1 MKTLFRLFKK
11 KDHAETG
18 IGTMIIFIAMV
29 LVAGIAASVLIQT
42 SSRLQSQAMTTGAQ
56 TTSEVATG
64 LEVTNVQGHVA
75 GGTIDRLAI
84 TIRPRSGSKD
94 IDLSTAVLQ
103 LSDGTNKHELTFD
116 TTPVYAN
123 APVVGGIFATN
134 VFTLTASKFG
144 LIELQ
149 DADGSSSGATPV
161 INRGDKI
168 VVTVNVTATF
178 GTLPERTQVT
188 GSILPE
194 EGAPGIISF
203 RTPSTYT
210 DIVLNLQ

>member
-42 SSRLQSQAMTTGAQ
+42 SSRLQSQAMTTGEE

-64 LEVTNVQGHVA
+64 LEVSSVQGHVS

-84 TIRPRSGSKD
+84 TIRARSGSQD
-94 IDLSTAVLQ
+94 IDLSTAVLE
-103 LSDGTNKHELTFD
+103 LSDGVNKHILSYD
-116 TTPVYAN
+116 TTPVYAT
-123 APVVGGIFATN
+123 APAIGGIFLTD
-134 VFTLTASKFG
+134 VFTLTAPKFG

-178 GTLPERTQVT
+178 GTLTERTEVT
-188 GSILPE
+188 GSIYPE